1 MTHYFEKFK
10 SWYQLYPNEFKN
22 KIMVDKIDYIPT
34 ITVEEHIS
42 NMIINTNNN
51 FIELYNNLN
60 SFAETLN
67 QNAEVEEIKSKIQD
81 NITRLTKIN
90 EDIRS

>member
-1 MTHYFEKFK
+1 MTHYINKFK
-10 SWYQLYPNEFKN
+10 SWYQLYPHEFEVM
-22 KIMVDKIDYIPT
+22 KIHEKI
-34 ITVEEHIS
+34 IS
-42 NMIINTNNN
+42 DIIDTNNRL
-51 FIELYNNLN
+51 IEQYNNLN